1 MTCHYSEINLF
12 DAISIASRRYP
23 GGIEALAQRIGTRAP
38 QVLRNKITPSNEHNH
53 LTVEELTLII
63 EALIGAGREKD
74 ADLIIDAFNWIF
86 NRVATHLP
94 GIEAPAGGDLMPYL
108 LHVMRH
114 TGELAADLEA
124 VLVDGKITTR
134 ELETMEKRV
143 QESTEAQLQ
152 LLELLRQQHRK
163 NFAYAPINRI

>member
-23 GGIEALAQRIGTRAP
+23 GGIEALAQRIGIRVP
-38 QVLRNKITPSNEHNH
+38 QVLRNKITPSNEQNH
-53 LTVEELTLII
+53 LTVEELTLIV
-63 EALIGAGREKD
+63 ESLRTAGREKE
-74 ADLIIDAFNWIF
+74 ADLIIDAFNWMF
-86 NRVATHLP
+86 GRVATKLP
-94 GIEAPAGGDLMPYL
+94 GIVSPGGGDLTSHL

-114 TGELAADLEA
+114 TGEIAADLESA
-124 VLVDGKITTR
+124 LIDGKISAI
-134 ELETMEKRV
+134 ELDALEKRV

-163 NFAYAPINRI
+163 QYAYAQSGH